1 MNRVLV
7 LNIIYL
13 RTDVVCRFNSK
24 KKTSK
29 ARIREVLCPNKN
41 IPIYDNIYTQAALFL
56 YIVRRYYYYT
66 FINIH
71 FICIYWSHNKSYYAL
86 KKNSRRPTISNGA
99 WEIKEYLSRTLRK
112 KQSVN
117 NQPYSFH
124 ALHMLYAHMHD
135 GYMQWFTM
143 LMHMHDIS
151 SSVYTATILIRKL
164 INYLQV
170 VSNHYITSI

>member
-56 YIVRRYYYYT
+56 YIVHRYYYYT

-143 LMHMHDIS
+143 LMHMHIW
-151 SSVYTATILIRKL
+151 
-164 INYLQV
+164 
-170 VSNHYITSI
+170 YIIFCIHGHHSYPEVN